1 MSSLLLVF
9 HLVLLFLFCNFF
21 AINKAAL
28 LPVSLRETEVI
39 KQALNYYCRRVSTYH
54 FRAPVATTFTYISKA
69 KVAENVNSP
78 DMNIC

>member
-39 KQALNYYCRRVSTYH
+39 KQALNYCRRVSTYH
-54 FRAPVATTFTYISKA
+54 FRAPVATTFTYISIT